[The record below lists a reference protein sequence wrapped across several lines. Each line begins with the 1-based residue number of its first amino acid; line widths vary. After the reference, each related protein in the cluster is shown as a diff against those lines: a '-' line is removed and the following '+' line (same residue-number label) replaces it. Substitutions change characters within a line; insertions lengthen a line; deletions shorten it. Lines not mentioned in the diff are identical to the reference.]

1 LKRETPVE
9 EYDVVII
16 GGGVAGASIAR
27 ELSKYKVNVLVLEK
41 NEDVGLEM
49 TSTNMALVCQG
60 GDALTFRPG
69 TLHAE
74 LNVKSI
80 PLWPKFAEELGV
92 PFKRIGGLGLIRDKA
107 DYLKFL
113 KMYSRA
119 FRSSLKPDA
128 PYYIP
133 EGSFQPL
140 QFLDRR
146 ALRDLEPHINP
157 KVLGALY
164 DPNLAV
170 TDPVKLTKALAENAK
185 ANGVEFLLNNEVKK
199 IERKD
204 TYFIIHTNETSV
216 KASYVV
222 NAAGINAD
230 KVAEMAGAR
239 DFTYVPV
246 KGVLTDFDEET
257 TEVFKHQAYYLPRL
271 GEAHVKAVVP
281 IIYGGLR
288 VGIYLDFVMR
298 SDTSLPSQAL
308 EHNLKVIKEIVPD
321 YPFEKHIKRTFFGI
335 MPFTNAETGWHDFI
349 VDIPDHVPRWIN
361 VVLGPA
367 GVSSAPMLG
376 SKVVELLSMSGLYL
390 EPKSNFSPT
399 AKRGVKE

>member
-1 LKRETPVE
+1 ME

-16 GGGVAGASIAR
+16 GGGIAGLSIAR
-27 ELSKYKVNVLVLEK
+27 ELSKYDISTVVIEK
-41 NEDVGLEM
+41 NPEVAQEM
-49 TSTNMALVCQG
+49 TSNNMALVCQG
-60 GDALTFRPG
+60 GDSLTFRPG

-74 LNVKSI
+74 LNIKSI
-80 PLWPKFAEELGV
+80 PLWPKYAEELNV
-92 PFKRIGGLGLIRDKA
+92 PFKRVGGLGLIRNKA

-119 FRSSLKPDA
+119 FKSSLKQDA

-133 EGSFQPL
+133 EGSFEPL
-140 QFLDRR
+140 QFLDKKS
-146 ALRDLEPHINP
+146 LRDMEPHISP

-170 TDPVKLTKALAENAK
+170 TDPKKLAVALAENAK
-185 ANGVEFLLNNEVKK
+185 ANGVNFLLENEVVN
-199 IERKD
+199 IEKNNNH
-204 TYFIIHTNETSV
+204 FIITTNKTKV
-216 KASYVV
+216 KGSFVV

-230 KVAEMAGAR
+230 RIAEMVKAR

-257 TEVFKHQAYYLPRL
+257 SEVFHHQAFYLPRL
-271 GEAHVKAVVP
+271 GEPHVRAVVP
-281 IIYGGLR
+281 IVYGGLR

-298 SDTSLPSQAL
+298 SDKRLPPQGQQ
-308 EHNLKVIKEIVPD
+308 HNLSVIKDIVPD
-321 YPFEKHIKRTFFGI
+321 YPFEKHVKRSFFGI

-349 VDIPDHVPRWIN
+349 VDIPSHVPGWIN
-361 VVLGPA
+361 VILGPA
-367 GVSSAPMLG
+367 GVSASPMLG
-376 SKVVELLSMSGLYL
+376 KKVVELLSLSGLYL
-390 EPKSNFSPT
+390 EPNPRFSPT